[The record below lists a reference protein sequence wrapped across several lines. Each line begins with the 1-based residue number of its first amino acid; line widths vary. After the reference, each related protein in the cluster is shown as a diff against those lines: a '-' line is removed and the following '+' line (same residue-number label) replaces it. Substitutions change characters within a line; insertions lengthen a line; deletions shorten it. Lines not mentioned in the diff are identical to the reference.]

1 MLLFVILLALSII
14 AGMWGYQKLF
24 KPCGCTDK

>member
-1 MLLFVILLALSII
+1 MFIFLFLIVGVI

-24 KPCGCTDK
+24 KPCGCA